1 MSTSPIRLGV
11 VGLGRAFSL
20 MLPTFRQDRRIHL
33 VAACDPREQARA
45 QFARDFEAPVY
56 ERFEDLANDAS
67 PEAIYIASPHQLHAE
82 HTRMAAQH
90 GKHVLVEK
98 PMALS
103 LEDCDQMIE
112 ACVAANVSMIVGH
125 CHSFDSP
132 YLEAEKIIRSGEF
145 GQARMILAVNYTD
158 FLYRPRR
165 PDELVTESGGG
176 VVFSQAAHQ
185 FDIVR
190 LLAGSKARSV
200 RAAVGAW
207 DSSRP
212 ADGAY
217 ASLLWFENG
226 AFASLN
232 YSGYAHF
239 DSDSWSGDIDEFG
252 ETKEDSEYGAAR
264 RRLRGL
270 TSPAAEAALKNDG
283 TYGGSSYTDTSQRG
297 PRRMH
302 QHFGSV
308 IVSCEGAD
316 LLPAPDGVWVY
327 DDQHRSLRR
336 LPTPTVPRV
345 EVIDELDLAVRHGRP
360 PTHNGVW
367 GKATLEI
374 CLALMQSSHEHR
386 EVTLRHQ

>member
-20 MLPTFRQDRRIHL
+20 MLPTFLQDRRIRL
-33 VAACDPREQARA
+33 VAACDPREEARA
-45 QFARDFEAPVY
+45 QFAGDFEAPVY
-56 ERFEDLANDAS
+56 ERIEDLVNDTS
-67 PEAIYIASPHQLHAE
+67 PEAVYVASPHQLHAE
-82 HTRMAAQH
+82 HTRIAAQH

-103 LEDCDQMIE
+103 LEECDQMIKSC
-112 ACVAANVSMIVGH
+112 ATADVHMIVGH

-132 YLEAEKIIRSGEF
+132 YLEAERIIRSGEF
-145 GQARMILAVNYTD
+145 GQARMILAANYTD

-176 VVFSQAAHQ
+176 VIFSQAAHQ

-190 LLAGSKARSV
+190 LLAGSKASSV

-207 DSSRP
+207 DSTRP

-239 DSDSWSGDIDEFG
+239 DSDAWSGDIDEFG
-252 ETKEDSEYGAAR
+252 ETKADSDYGAAR
-264 RRLRGL
+264 RRLREL
-270 TSPAAEAALKNDG
+270 ASPAAEAALKNAG
-283 TYGGSSYTDTSQRG
+283 TYGGASYSDTSQSE

-302 QHFGSV
+302 QHFGSI
-308 IVSCEGAD
+308 IVTCEGAD
-316 LLPAPDGVWVY
+316 LLPAPDGVWIY
-327 DDQHRSLRR
+327 DNQRRSVRQ
-336 LPTPTVPRV
+336 LPTPAVPRV
-345 EVIDELDLAVRHGRP
+345 EVIDELDLAIRHGRP
-360 PTHNGVW
+360 PVHNGRW

-374 CLALMQSSHEHR
+374 CLALIQSSREQR

>member
-20 MLPTFRQDRRIHL
+20 MLPTFLQDRRIRL
-33 VAACDPREQARA
+33 VAACDPREEARA

-56 ERFEDLANDAS
+56 ERFEDLADDAS
-67 PEAIYIASPHQLHAE
+67 PEVIYIASPHQLHAE
-82 HTRMAAQH
+82 HTRIAALH

-112 ACVAANVSMIVGH
+112 ACAAADVHMIVGH

-145 GQARMILAVNYTD
+145 GQVRMILAVNYTD

-165 PDELVTESGGG
+165 PEELVTESGGG
-176 VVFSQAAHQ
+176 VIFSQAAHQ

-190 LLAGSKARSV
+190 LLAGSNASSV

-207 DSSRP
+207 DSTRP

-239 DSDSWSGDIDEFG
+239 DSDAWSGDIDEFG
-252 ETKEDSEYGAAR
+252 ETKAGSDYGAAR
-264 RRLRGL
+264 RRLRAVA
-270 TSPAAEAALKNDG
+270 SPAAEAALKNAR
-283 TYGGSSYTDTSQRG
+283 TYGGSSYNDTPQRG
-297 PRRMH
+297 PRRTH

-327 DDQHRSLRR
+327 DNDGRSVRQ

-345 EVIDELDLAVRHGRP
+345 EVIDELDLAIRHGRP
-360 PTHNGVW
+360 PTHNGHW
-367 GKATLEI
+367 GKGTLEI
-374 CLALMQSSHEHR
+374 CLALIQSSR
-386 EVTLRHQ
+386 DQCEVTLRHQ